1 MSVQVADR
9 AAAPVLQR
17 DVAVRP
23 RGRTWRV
30 SRRQL
35 GLAGAALLVGI
46 GAAWY
51 GHQWWTVG
59 RFIESTDDAYV
70 GGDVTVIAPKVA
82 GIIADVAVTDN
93 QSVHAGDLLV
103 KLDDR
108 DYRAALAKA
117 QAAVAGQQATLANLE
132 ANLRLQEAVI
142 AEAKAELVATAADI
156 ARSKYDVDRY
166 RALARDQFA
175 SAQRFQQADADYQKA
190 LAADQKSRAAL
201 EAAQRQLDVIE
212 TQKQQTS
219 AGLAGAI
226 ADRDAAQLNLGYT
239 ELRAPIDGI
248 IGNRSARN
256 GAYATIGAQ
265 LIALVPAH
273 GLWVD
278 ANFKENQLARMHP
291 GLPVTIAADVLPGEA
306 FHGHIASLAPATGA
320 VFSVLPPENATG
332 NFTKIVQRVPVRVLL
347 DGNAATLGRLRPGL
361 SVTAAVD
368 ERPDAGAVQ

>member
-9 AAAPVLQR
+9 AAAPALQR

-117 QAAVAGQQATLANLE
+117 QAAVAGQREQ
-132 ANLRLQEAVI
+132 
-142 AEAKAELVATAADI
+142 
-156 ARSKYDVDRY
+156 
-166 RALARDQFA
+166 
-175 SAQRFQQADADYQKA
+175 
-190 LAADQKSRAAL
+190 
-201 EAAQRQLDVIE
+201 
-212 TQKQQTS
+212 
-219 AGLAGAI
+219 
-226 ADRDAAQLNLGYT
+226 
-239 ELRAPIDGI
+239 
-248 IGNRSARN
+248 N
-256 GAYATIGAQ
+256 G
-265 LIALVPAH
+265 
-273 GLWVD
+273 
-278 ANFKENQLARMHP
+278 R
-291 GLPVTIAADVLPGEA
+291 
-306 FHGHIASLAPATGA
+306 
-320 VFSVLPPENATG
+320 
-332 NFTKIVQRVPVRVLL
+332 
-347 DGNAATLGRLRPGL
+347 
-361 SVTAAVD
+361 
-368 ERPDAGAVQ
+368 